1 MCSAI
6 TRRLRGIHT
15 EWHFRYEVILG
26 GERGLRTVYLGG
38 IPTLTRRY
46 ILRRTMKYDPS
57 CFIDEIYNLEAG
69 GMLADLAVNP
79 NLILHFMGFEE
90 SDRNNALAYIKSI
103 LAECYD
109 CGHLKVAISHENE
122 ELYGYALMFVH
133 PEEKYP
139 KYLHKIFVKEQYR
152 RSGIGTKILSS
163 IIDGSDVCLLC
174 PAEKISFYEKFGF
187 SFVQKLET
195 QSGENFQLSKGL
207 YADLCVMKTH
217 EGTLGAP
224 IFLLNDKDIE
234 SIIGL

>member
-1 MCSAI
+1 
-6 TRRLRGIHT
+6 
-15 EWHFRYEVILG
+15 
-26 GERGLRTVYLGG
+26 
-38 IPTLTRRY
+38 
-46 ILRRTMKYDPS
+46 MKYDPS

-79 NLILHFMGFEE
+79 NLIFHFMGFEE

-163 IIDGSDVCLLC
+163 IIDGSDICLLC
-174 PAEKISFYEKFGF
+174 PAEKYRFMKSLASVLFKNL
-187 SFVQKLET
+187 KLNLVRT
-195 QSGENFQLSKGL
+195 FNYLKVYML
-207 YADLCVMKTH
+207 TYAL
-217 EGTLGAP
+217 
-224 IFLLNDKDIE
+224 
-234 SIIGL
+234 